1 MLSQREYLEI
11 GELLAVLGAENPG
24 DSIQDII
31 YRAQKFNRPTL
42 LSQGGIFK
50 ALDSEILDSLRK
62 YAKKS

>member
-1 MLSQREYLEI
+1 MLTPKEYLEL
-11 GELLAVLGAENPG
+11 GELLAIIGPQHPG
-24 DSIQDII
+24 DSIQDIL